1 MKNTLA
7 ENMLRFGAKNLTE
20 SSKQILE
27 QLTKQTKAAGVS
39 SNPNWPMVV
48 KNGGTVTGAYYIGLG
63 KQLYLTSAVS
73 VALNIFGTN
82 QSILAITDLQPTN
95 ITNLDLKDRTNA
107 WTTKVKPQGTS
118 YPAVMYTIPS
128 NQLDPIVYG
137 FTSQQT
143 AKVQVPATS
152 EAIAYQIS
160 INYGTAAL
168 RDITYSEQIDK
179 IMKSFVNNKMLTSK
193 WDQTAFSKLNSMLS
207 KSKFA
212 NITGVIGMA
221 KYTVK

>member
-39 SNPNWPMVV
+39 SNPNWPIVV
-48 KNGGTVTGAYYIGLG
+48 KNGGTITGAYYIGLG
-63 KQLYLTSAVS
+63 TQLYLTSAVS
-73 VALNIFGTN
+73 VALDIFGTD

-95 ITNLDLKDRTNA
+95 ITDLDPNDRTNA
-107 WTTKVKPQGTS
+107 WTQKVKPQGKP
-118 YPAVMYTIPS
+118 YPAAMYTIPS
-128 NQLDPIVYG
+128 NQLDAIQYG
-137 FTSQQT
+137 FQSYQS
-143 AKVQVPATS
+143 AKVRVPATS

-160 INYGTAAL
+160 INYGTTAL
-168 RDITYSEQIDK
+168 SDQTYSEQIDK

-207 KSKFA
+207 KTKFA
-212 NITGVIGMA
+212 NVAGVLEMS